1 MVRAFPG
8 AVRDRRRRTD
18 YVHRQVPMLFRMYEK
33 RMRGYQA
40 MGYRR
45 ESHPVS

>member
-1 MVRAFPG
+1 
-8 AVRDRRRRTD
+8 
-18 YVHRQVPMLFRMYEK
+18 MLFRMYEK

-45 ESHPVS
+45 ESHAVSKPPADYTLDRDGGEALFRDE